1 MSKLSMVNGRIVI
14 DGDDASKTNAAA
26 KENAHPFSALRE
38 ISEAR
43 SSKPQLSMVNGKI
56 VMNGDRQAAQPTV
69 PQRRS
74 SNNVM
79 DMAIDSLRNRVANST
94 VGRGVGEWASRVSNR
109 VQDIWNEDPAERARR
124 QQRRVDMANLIDQ
137 LPDDA
142 GTTKETPEQARQKQ
156 REINYAQLMDQAS
169 SQYEG
174 PTRTETVKTNAYD
187 ISNLDAFSNEWNP
200 GEAKEYEYQRTVRN
214 ERYNPLSREDRDA
227 LIKRYVDVANGATV
241 DEGAYEQLMY
251 DVTKNGGIEQLLK
264 EQQADEAS
272 DREYGRQMRGVNL
285 DSMTLLERL
294 GGTLGGIGAGAGKQ
308 IAASGL
314 GLVASDLNRTVERA
328 ASEDSVTSYQAAF
341 EQTARLWY
349 NELVN
354 GLDTEEREEQ
364 VRRLAAYVGGDAY
377 ADAVVNRV
385 RERASSGDHTL
396 TYGLLDGLNPTEGAL
411 WENSQKVISDTGIY
425 DAINRLQEGA
435 ENDIQRAKDVNLIQ
449 GSFGDALV
457 EGAVSAV
464 QNAADAA
471 ITATLGLSGTGI
483 VAMIPFALRAYGG
496 TYAEQMNQA
505 TQLGGMIGRD
515 VAKKAAQSAGISS
528 AIEVG
533 TEMMWGIVGSM
544 SKVTGGGAL
553 DDAAQQK
560 LADVISGWA
569 KTENGRKI
577 LTAIGEKAL
586 GGVTE
591 GLEEVIG
598 DAAEQILKNAG
609 IMPGEGMEFSE
620 WVKEAGH
627 SFVTGAIGGLLG
639 EVSNVVATP
648 LQQAQIGK
656 QLKNGGITLS
666 DGTKLTVDDMVNL
679 ANTPGMEGTTLEQTY
694 SSMFKGMPRSTEF
707 TDRELG
713 KLYEAYEET
722 MGRSEEGAER
732 VQEILG
738 KVENGEE
745 LKRSDVNRIT
755 NNPDAVRY
763 LQSASGTELN
773 LDGNI
778 TERKAAVEEA
788 LRAFASQNETLRNAM
803 AENLSPNAENANTG
817 DLASR
822 IENLPMINRQAM
834 PAEIARSY
842 FDASVGQTVN
852 DAAERMGI
860 GEEGRKIMS
869 GLYSGN
875 RENAIDYVGEM
886 TKPYNLG
893 RENKDLNLEDIPA
906 NGTVSAEEYQA
917 AWRAGRLDYLAETAR
932 KEINNDRA
940 GQEVLVR
947 EGTERVDG
955 QNPVG
960 SSAAVGEIAGSPQ
973 VGTTGLQQRSA
984 GTERVYSGTQVGT
997 RITENQ
1003 LNARDM
1009 AAAGYNVVTDNND
1022 AEANAVKNEV
1032 TLKAKKYGINV
1043 RDVVLFRGAMA
1054 NVNGSAER
1062 GFFIYHPDGTITIAA
1077 QLDNADAT
1085 GRQII
1090 THEFTHAL
1098 IKNLSVKLGRDALGN
1113 LSESGES
1120 SFGTIR
1126 DYMAQELG
1134 GQDKLVEAV
1143 NGYAAV
1149 YKAAGIIAADANGN
1163 VSKADMQ
1170 MVFEEMICDFVA
1182 GMNAFSEVGHIS
1194 QAVRSAPVMTAAK
1207 KAVEKLANETRG
1219 SPAPGAYLPRTPS
1232 EQESRYTGNSE
1243 MYAIDPNGRKYSL
1256 GSLRNDIIDNKFQ
1269 NDLVNK
1275 LGWTQNQVK
1284 MLVASLNDLMD
1295 FIKPNRDILDLN
1307 EEYTRE
1313 TRPYSPYKPNSDPL
1327 YKISLDYST
1336 LCRKRLMT
1344 QYIIEKLQL
1353 REHRPM
1359 SGEEQIAIRDMLKEY
1374 RQIENGLQVACAMC
1388 YVEAARLKSPDQ
1400 MNRYFDDPEPVLK
1413 NYFAQ
1418 KNKAYK
1424 RKVENL
1430 QKKWKT
1436 ERGYEA
1442 TATKKEMTP
1451 ADVVAFNEY
1460 SSKVRHDYNPETDQ
1474 ADAKRRKEELAA
1486 IERAKNLSPDNYLSA
1501 ENLAN
1506 LKEQDPL
1513 VYDAYTSNI
1522 RAATRSKGLETDVPY
1537 YYGDSRRKGGPSDKF
1552 IKNVNA
1558 ENGMRFSSWSDFQFT
1573 HLLDQM
1579 MAVIDLSVRKAAMH
1593 GYTKFPEQVRI
1604 FGKTGAMFNMSGV
1617 PDATGL
1623 NSDGSLRFSPT
1634 ESIDIEEARR
1644 LRDQFPETAG
1654 VQCIGISDEHVKAL
1668 LRSDF
1673 IDYVI
1678 PYHVSGLNAVLR
1690 QMVKIA
1696 SWQDYTGSQEESVI
1710 DSKAKWED
1718 SDRKCP
1724 KDKWHKGPVFS
1735 EFFDP
1740 AWYTDPAY
1748 KGRGVEAMREAAK
1761 RYVQMC
1767 ADRGMRPKFTQFL
1780 GEENYWKLLIDRKM
1794 VNQKTGDLIQQKPV
1808 TPDFDFDVIKK
1819 EIADYVEKTRA
1830 EQGIEDRAF
1839 DYVAEHWDE
1848 MPGRIAALKQ
1858 EGAVEKNIAKAE
1870 ERKRRVMEHQAN
1882 VLGNEMYAAAP
1893 KNVAAYKYSR
1903 DLDSAGNKL
1912 TAQQAEYFA
1921 NSTVRDSKG
1930 RLKVVY
1936 HGTTAQFNTFK
1947 RGDIGFHFGNKS
1959 TARTRVGRGKNTR
1972 LIEAYLNITNP
1983 IVFDEDLGSWDAD
1996 YRLTQ
2001 ELFNKGIVT
2010 KEEGLSVLRTDSGYK
2025 RSSGDANNKLRSLL
2039 ESKGYDGITYPN
2051 SFESSG
2057 STSYIAFEPNQA
2069 KLTTDENPTDNAD
2082 VRFSRDLSSTNNFD
2096 SLYTTLEDG
2105 RIKPNNVEDLSTE
2118 DWKLI
2123 YKAVNKLGYG
2133 LESAK
2138 QAKEVYS
2145 RYVGQGGFNK
2155 EQSEAIKKAYGVVED
2170 GGAAANPKRE
2180 ALARKTF
2187 GTTGDFREAGY
2198 LMRNGSM
2205 LDFSGK
2211 KDGGPAHVR
2220 YMDHRE
2226 IGSVFGENEIPEDKR
2241 RYRDNS
2247 AYMNAF
2253 ISEGNIRLMDGQGVT
2268 IGEMEPTPQQYKIL
2282 KQFIERVLKNEDYFY
2297 LDLSN
2302 NDGYTVASRD
2312 YEGRDGADKIVREIK
2327 AYFKNGEL
2335 PYRSSLHAFF
2345 SRDLSSAYMAA
2356 AESGDTETAQRL
2368 VDEAA
2373 KEAGYDMHLYHGAK
2387 KGGGFTRF
2395 KDWSYFTANKQYAE
2409 RYQQRDNPD
2418 SLYDVYVKSDRMFDT
2433 RKKKD
2438 RAIFEKYREEYGMS
2452 ELQNSG
2458 LPDWTD
2464 GYDIVDFIEEN
2475 GLDYDGI
2482 VLDEGGDM
2490 VDGKPVSRGES
2501 YVIRKSDQVKSAS
2514 AVTRDDQGNIIP
2526 LEERFNSKN
2535 DDIRFSREL
2544 KSEATREAGEKLT
2557 ERQFYSL
2564 YSAHKLDMRNQG
2576 DVEEQI
2582 QKIRSE
2588 GFKGT
2593 GGFTGNTMPT
2603 NLSYK
2608 VENGERKPANVSVDR
2623 YAPRKG
2629 DRIMFVPRS
2638 GINSATDSVKLGYRP
2653 MFDYEIVTADYD
2665 YQPYYEMYSKAY
2677 DQAKESNAEIRY
2689 SRDLAPVFYSKLER
2703 EIEKYKGDK
2712 IGAASAISYLKGKG
2726 VKDEDIKWSGI
2737 NTFLE
2742 GKKSVD
2748 KAELLEYIKSNRIKV
2763 EEVTLDNTESKYY
2776 VGPNGERVNA
2786 YSHFDP
2792 VRHTEYESK
2801 DDFKADAIRLAEND
2815 KYSKEDIT
2823 FTFDDEHEY
2832 WSAEVDGDLI
2842 LEAYPPD
2849 PYDLM
2854 DSDMRGE
2861 FNTIWDNYT
2870 LDGGSNYREI
2880 LFTLPDSDYIN
2891 AAMRTHWRR
2900 PGVLAHA
2907 RIQDFES
2914 NGLPVLF
2921 ADEIQ
2926 SDWHN
2931 AGEKSGYGENGMTA
2945 AEKEEKKNEVYERFL
2960 ENPAAESLLKKIV
2973 RQDGWRP
2980 DLTDLS
2986 NTEDKALA
2994 VWTLDHRGDSLMAS
3008 LMALG
3013 KATHVEV
3020 LAYDEFRRDLDILGK
3035 QSKSTPDA
3043 PFRNGTYIQYVL
3055 KDLLRKAAE
3064 DGYDYLAWTSG
3075 KMQEERWSSEYA
3087 EGYRIEY
3094 DQDIPSFLKKYGK
3107 QWGATLTDITLDQN
3121 GEKVPA
3127 IAITGD
3133 MKDSVLYEGQPMFS
3147 RDLSNTE
3154 LYEANHQLQKDLTEL
3169 RSKLKTRTEQY
3180 KYWKGQT
3187 KVTEGRQLRTDD
3199 VTKLA
3204 REIIKGQESSADA
3217 KAVAEKM
3224 KALGE
3229 YILNTTD
3236 ENVYDEARQKAYEI
3250 AHDILANAKTLNTK
3264 GGDDFY
3270 SDFRTALK
3278 QTPIYVTPSVRE
3290 EVSPDG
3296 WSGLRQMAKGI
3307 FTPTADKSKGKT
3319 VDVIYHDLQSTFGEW
3334 LLPEYVTS
3342 EADQLNKIF
3351 EVVET
3356 YQPVYENINSYDM
3369 ADAVEWTANEILT
3382 RIIGEEI
3389 RETNPTY
3396 ADRME
3401 KKLSDQ
3407 KVKSQEALRRVREQ
3421 RDRKVQN
3428 LKEHYQQVAEDRRNR
3443 KIDSEMRTRL
3453 LNIAKRL
3460 NNKKLDRVQRA
3471 LLDKYIGDLDL
3482 VSKSL
3487 TGRTIHDLEYLK
3499 TFYEAYKERMG
3510 EDFIPD
3516 KFIEKKIDRLNKKH
3530 ISDMTQEEV
3539 ADLTTVL
3546 LNLET
3551 LIRTEN
3557 KLIDSQIKADIYA
3570 AGSQTIDDVNNSN
3583 GKDTFLSKAIGAETA
3598 TPERYLHRITG
3609 YRENSPLYQAAKELS
3624 DGQRKML
3631 DYQMRAESL
3640 FLKWTRDKKFTR
3652 RIAGKHAEEITISGR
3667 VNGEMTDVKI
3677 TPAMRMAL
3685 YLHEQNDDNMR
3696 HISQGGVKIPN
3707 MELYKK
3713 GKLQEAYDKGVRVVL
3728 TRGQVR
3734 EIVSHMSAEER
3745 AFANAVSAYYNGM
3758 SRNEINDT
3766 SEKLRGYAIAGV
3778 EKYYPIDSDG
3788 AFLRKEFDQLKRD
3801 GTLEG
3806 MGILKERIEGASNAI
3821 MLYDMNDTLNR
3832 SISQHSKYVGL
3843 AIPVRNFNRLY
3854 GVTTFKD
3861 KTTNYNQNAF
3871 DSTWEYDTSVI
3882 ETIQKNWGS
3891 TATNYIS
3898 KMMTDLQNG
3907 TGLKDDFWGGLLAKA
3922 RSHYAGAVLTTNLSV
3937 AMKQAASYPTAA
3949 AVVGYG
3955 PLIKAF
3961 ADRGKVDLDT
3971 LAKYTPLLWYRSK
3984 GFVDP
3989 ELGDIGKEGIH
4000 IPKALNWI
4008 QGMDVAT
4015 TTKLVKAAMI
4025 YVNENQQGLVRNTD
4039 AWWKVVAEVYN
4050 RIIEETQPNY
4060 TMMQR
4065 PQILRSDNALTR
4077 ALNMFKTQP
4086 FQNFNIL
4093 YDAFGNLSAKSREYK
4108 ANTTQENLQAL
4119 KSARA
4124 NVARAVS
4131 SQVVSAFVF
4140 ALMQFAWDAFRG
4152 KTKKYKDDEEE
4163 LTFASW
4169 LKGMGINVLS
4179 SFGGMIPFGSY
4190 ALELGEAMTD
4200 AVLKGFKLD
4209 PFFDQTFYGLSEN
4222 AAESMN
4228 DMGNALISIVTKTTK
4243 ALQGEATTETTI
4255 RGLVDGVADIAQF
4268 SGVPVSNVIKLAQ
4281 SIARNVFLATDG
4293 QYLGEYKAL
4302 RVTTD
4307 PAKYKS
4313 DYYALLKKAW
4323 TKDQAAYEELRKMM
4337 IEAPG
4342 DPFATSSK
4350 TAEQNIDAKVKDWIK
4365 EKTQQSE
4372 AKQTFYGTVYDEMT
4386 ANSLWDKAPDEAK
4399 DKALEKLLSLA
4410 LEMGVE
4416 GSDKNGAK
4424 YKAAI
4429 EGGTSV
4435 GLDATEYMLYTLALS
4450 MANPDGGTAKNAEY
4464 EEAINMVPGLST
4476 EEKSYLW
4483 STTHDSDKNNP
4494 WKVTR
4499 GGSIPTQSLNRTSR
4513 TPNTQGTGGN
4523 VYKTGE
4529 GLYNGYGFSQTGKP
4543 SEKRKRLESSAGAD
4557 FYRAA
4562 WNISQ
4567 DKQGTLDRIEEI
4579 VNDRALDFTKDLS
4592 GQPRAYDRL
4601 IATLAQLA
4609 TDAEYIDNDLERS
4622 DYYWS
4627 IVNEMDGMDEKQRE
4641 EFSKYL
4647 RSLGF

>member
-26 KENAHPFSALRE
+26 KANAHPFSALRE

-79 DMAIDSLRNRVANST
+79 DMAINSLRDRVANST
-94 VGRGVGEWASRVSNR
+94 IGKATVEWASRVSNR

-124 QQRRVDMANLIDQ
+124 QQRRVDAANLIDQ
-137 LPDDA
+137 LPDETNA
-142 GTTKETPEQARQKQ
+142 TQETPEQARRKQ
-156 REINYAQLMDQAS
+156 WEINYAQLMDQAS

-227 LIKRYVDVANGATV
+227 LIKRYVDVANGDTV

-251 DVTKNGGIEQLLK
+251 EVTKNGGIEQLLK
-264 EQQADEAS
+264 EQQADEAN

-285 DSMTLLERL
+285 DSVTLLERL
-294 GGTLGGIGAGAGKQ
+294 GGTLGGIGSGAGKQ

-328 ASEDSVTSYQAAF
+328 ANNDSVTSYQAAF

-396 TYGLLDGLNPTEGAL
+396 TYGLLDGLNPAEGAL
-411 WENSQKVISDTGIY
+411 WENSQKIISDTGIY

-435 ENDIQRAKDVNLIQ
+435 ANDIQRAKDVNLIQ

-464 QNAADAA
+464 QNAGDAA
-471 ITATLGLSGTGI
+471 LAAALGLSGTGI
-483 VAMIPFALRAYGG
+483 IAMIPFALRAYGG

-505 TQLGGMIGRD
+505 TQLGGMVGRD

-533 TEMMWGIVGSM
+533 TEMMWGMVGSM

-648 LQQAQIGK
+648 MQQAQLGK

-679 ANTPGMEGTTLEQTY
+679 VNTPGMEGTTLEQTY
-694 SSMFKGMPRSTEF
+694 SSLFKGMPRSTEF
-707 TDRELG
+707 SDRELG
-713 KLYEAYEET
+713 QLYEAYEET
-722 MGRSEEGAER
+722 MGRSEEAIDR
-732 VQEILG
+732 VQDILG

-755 NNPDAVRY
+755 NNHDAARY
-763 LQSASGTELN
+763 LRSASGTELN

-778 TERKAAVEEA
+778 TERKAAVEDA

-803 AENLSPNAENANTG
+803 TENLSPNAENANTG

-852 DAAERMGI
+852 DAAGRMGI

-886 TKPYNLG
+886 TKYYNLG

-947 EGTERVDG
+947 EGTERMDG

-960 SSAAVGEIAGSPQ
+960 SSAAVGAVAGSSQ
-973 VGTTGLQQRSA
+973 VGPTGLQQRSA
-984 GTERVYSGTQVGT
+984 GTERVYSGTQVGAM
-997 RITENQ
+997 ITENQ

-1022 AEANAVKNEV
+1022 AEANAVRNEV
-1032 TLKAKKYGINV
+1032 ALKAKKYGINV

-1098 IKNLSVKLGRDALGN
+1098 IKNLTVKLGRDSLGN

-1149 YKAAGIIAADANGN
+1149 YKAAGVIAADENGK

-1194 QAVRSAPVMTAAK
+1194 QAVRSTPVMAAAK

-1219 SPAPGAYLPRTPS
+1219 SPTAS
-1232 EQESRYTGNSE
+1232 EINSGVTARATKEIVDSPVKASISIADAVAERSIAAAKGENKAAVKKAHDDIRNILIPVVKPLMGKMDKNGMPLVPEESSFSPNIFSNGSYGFDAEPTTECYRQMGYRALAKMVTDKLGRPLTNIE
-1243 MYAIDPNGRKYSL
+1243 AIIVNQAAVEIAIDPPCLYCYSLLDRKAKEAYKIQYLNERDSFEQMFERDYGKDRKALLKDIDKQLNPDINSGSYYSIYLNNGKGTRTDNKDKRARVRLWMEMWANNVKGVSMLDVRNMEAEEATAKHYDEIQNKTVRDFKKRSLKDVQAWVQAASQAKKYIPYSAYTNAGKGNLLSWKQNRIDLLNSEYGLRWYSHADFHPAFAIDNMQQVIDASVRGLKGLMYCKPIAAAKIMAPTGMNINVSCFAQFKDGKYISDDKLGANWDEVKDLRKKYNNVGSVMVVTSDDMLLWALSQDWVDVVIPLHRVRSGSEFIQEFGLSDYTGQQADKADKAKFDEFMAAYAAEHQLTDRQAASAGKKMKSVYPAEHQNDYDTYLKICQERGLTPRFEKIRSEILTGNYSYDGVQLTPAMYMKLVNETRQSESQTQPLQPVFDMDAAKEAVESLKTQGYFEYFKDSSEWNGKRMTLNDWADQAAKDIEAGKKPSELGYGRDLAVNEKGQYIVSSRQAKAEGLSGIHKASMVLTSEYDGYDQPITKNDVADLQTITAAHFNANRKRQEISVNEFTKDDIKKARKWAAIYWNDIREKSPFFRAWFGEWRAHQNDLQKDKVGIAIVPEYVATEQKKQRGSAYNKDTGWDISISSFGEDNTIAHSGKKRLSEFGLSGIREIVNNAILLNTEVHNHHGNSKKQDTIAFNHKLYSL
-1256 GSLRNDIIDNKFQ
+1256 GLRGDGTLGLYRLTIDDMFMNNTRPSEKRFHNLKYIEKIADIPADALPGYTSSGGSTVGPTAIDYTIS
-1269 NDLVNK
+1269 DLFN
-1275 LGWTQNQVK
+1275 LVK
-1284 MLVASLNDLMD
+1284 RYDSEFVSAHAVSSDLLNDD
-1295 FIKPNRDILDLN
+1295 GTPKV
-1307 EEYTRE
+1307 
-1313 TRPYSPYKPNSDPL
+1313 L
-1327 YKISLDYST
+1327 YH
-1336 LCRKRLMT
+1336 
-1344 QYIIEKLQL
+1344 Q
-1353 REHRPM
+1353 
-1359 SGEEQIAIRDMLKEY
+1359 
-1374 RQIENGLQVACAMC
+1374 
-1388 YVEAARLKSPDQ
+1388 
-1400 MNRYFDDPEPVLK
+1400 
-1413 NYFAQ
+1413 
-1418 KNKAYK
+1418 
-1424 RKVENL
+1424 
-1430 QKKWKT
+1430 
-1436 ERGYEA
+1436 
-1442 TATKKEMTP
+1442 
-1451 ADVVAFNEY
+1451 
-1460 SSKVRHDYNPETDQ
+1460 
-1474 ADAKRRKEELAA
+1474 
-1486 IERAKNLSPDNYLSA
+1486 
-1501 ENLAN
+1501 
-1506 LKEQDPL
+1506 
-1513 VYDAYTSNI
+1513 
-1522 RAATRSKGLETDVPY
+1522 
-1537 YYGDSRRKGGPSDKF
+1537 
-1552 IKNVNA
+1552 
-1558 ENGMRFSSWSDFQFT
+1558 
-1573 HLLDQM
+1573 
-1579 MAVIDLSVRKAAMH
+1579 
-1593 GYTKFPEQVRI
+1593 
-1604 FGKTGAMFNMSGV
+1604 TGA
-1617 PDATGL
+1617 
-1623 NSDGSLRFSPT
+1623 
-1634 ESIDIEEARR
+1634 DIEEFSNENPGAGKN
-1644 LRDQFPETAG
+1644 DSETPNGFFAKDNDHD
-1654 VQCIGISDEHVKAL
+1654 IGLDGKK
-1668 LRSDF
+1668 
-1673 IDYVI
+1673 
-1678 PYHVSGLNAVLR
+1678 
-1690 QMVKIA
+1690 QMSIYMTMQNPLHFA
-1696 SWQDYTGSQEESVI
+1696 NREE
-1710 DSKAKWED
+1710 AN
-1718 SDRKCP
+1718 
-1724 KDKWHKGPVFS
+1724 
-1735 EFFDP
+1735 
-1740 AWYTDPAY
+1740 AWY
-1748 KGRGVEAMREAAK
+1748 
-1761 RYVQMC
+1761 C
-1767 ADRGMRPKFTQFL
+1767 
-1780 GEENYWKLLIDRKM
+1780 
-1794 VNQKTGDLIQQKPV
+1794 
-1808 TPDFDFDVIKK
+1808 
-1819 EIADYVEKTRA
+1819 
-1830 EQGIEDRAF
+1830 
-1839 DYVAEHWDE
+1839 
-1848 MPGRIAALKQ
+1848 
-1858 EGAVEKNIAKAE
+1858 
-1870 ERKRRVMEHQAN
+1870 
-1882 VLGNEMYAAAP
+1882 
-1893 KNVAAYKYSR
+1893 KNV
-1903 DLDSAGNKL
+1903 
-1912 TAQQAEYFA
+1912 
-1921 NSTVRDSKG
+1921 
-1930 RLKVVY
+1930 
-1936 HGTTAQFNTFK
+1936 
-1947 RGDIGFHFGNKS
+1947 
-1959 TARTRVGRGKNTR
+1959 
-1972 LIEAYLNITNP
+1972 
-1983 IVFDEDLGSWDAD
+1983 
-1996 YRLTQ
+1996 
-2001 ELFNKGIVT
+2001 
-2010 KEEGLSVLRTDSGYK
+2010 SGYK
-2025 RSSGDANNKLRSLL
+2025 ALQDEMQSKLKPIDQEMNRIENEMFKVDGEEYDKLEAEWDKKHKEMGNVEDEYRGKLRGLL
-2039 ESKGYDGITYPN
+2039 DDYFLTGKSAYDGIILDYDGHRYVDGRRENVKT
-2051 SFESSG
+2051 
-2057 STSYIAFEPNQA
+2057 YIAFKNTQIKSA
-2069 KLTTDENPTDNAD
+2069 SDNIGTFD
-2082 VRFSRDLSSTNNFD
+2082 KTGRIRFSRDLSSMMPENADETAKKVVENLSRKSKLNDMAAKYGSFKSAAYTD
-2096 SLYTTLEDG
+2096 ERIAQEIEYSYATGERSKDYARAYIAFVSPGDFIDATSSRSWRGNLYQQVADKAKEEGRESMLDLDALQNERQSMFLRIEATEDG
-2105 RIKPNNVEDLSTE
+2105 RASIVGHEGRHRM
-2118 DWKLI
+2118 I
-2123 YKAVNKLGYG
+2123 G
-2133 LESAK
+2133 LE
-2138 QAKEVYS
+2138 KEGYK
-2145 RYVGQGGFNK
+2145 YVPVIIEPREG
-2155 EQSEAIKKAYGVVED
+2155 AY
-2170 GGAAANPKRE
+2170 P
-2180 ALARKTF
+2180 
-2187 GTTGDFREAGY
+2187 
-2198 LMRNGSM
+2198 
-2205 LDFSGK
+2205 
-2211 KDGGPAHVR
+2211 
-2220 YMDHRE
+2220 
-2226 IGSVFGENEIPEDKR
+2226 
-2241 RYRDNS
+2241 
-2247 AYMNAF
+2247 
-2253 ISEGNIRLMDGQGVT
+2253 DGQGRYSTKPIDMLWLNGQEFSAGNGTSFVLHD
-2268 IGEMEPTPQQYKIL
+2268 IL
-2282 KQFIERVLKNEDYFY
+2282 P
-2297 LDLSN
+2297 LSAN
-2302 NDGYTVASRD
+2302 Y
-2312 YEGRDGADKIVREIK
+2312 ADI
-2327 AYFKNGEL
+2327 
-2335 PYRSSLHAFF
+2335 
-2345 SRDLSSAYMAA
+2345 
-2356 AESGDTETAQRL
+2356 
-2368 VDEAA
+2368 A
-2373 KEAGYDMHLYHGAK
+2373 KEIFAGG
-2387 KGGGFTRF
+2387 
-2395 KDWSYFTANKQYAE
+2395 
-2409 RYQQRDNPD
+2409 
-2418 SLYDVYVKSDRMFDT
+2418 
-2433 RKKKD
+2433 
-2438 RAIFEKYREEYGMS
+2438 
-2452 ELQNSG
+2452 QN
-2458 LPDWTD
+2458 
-2464 GYDIVDFIEEN
+2464 
-2475 GLDYDGI
+2475 
-2482 VLDEGGDM
+2482 
-2490 VDGKPVSRGES
+2490 
-2501 YVIRKSDQVKSAS
+2501 
-2514 AVTRDDQGNIIP
+2514 VT
-2526 LEERFNSKN
+2526 K
-2535 DDIRFSREL
+2535 
-2544 KSEATREAGEKLT
+2544 
-2557 ERQFYSL
+2557 
-2564 YSAHKLDMRNQG
+2564 
-2576 DVEEQI
+2576 
-2582 QKIRSE
+2582 
-2588 GFKGT
+2588 
-2593 GGFTGNTMPT
+2593 
-2603 NLSYK
+2603 
-2608 VENGERKPANVSVDR
+2608 
-2623 YAPRKG
+2623 
-2629 DRIMFVPRS
+2629 
-2638 GINSATDSVKLGYRP
+2638 
-2653 MFDYEIVTADYD
+2653 
-2665 YQPYYEMYSKAY
+2665 
-2677 DQAKESNAEIRY
+2677 
-2689 SRDLAPVFYSKLER
+2689 
-2703 EIEKYKGDK
+2703 
-2712 IGAASAISYLKGKG
+2712 
-2726 VKDEDIKWSGI
+2726 
-2737 NTFLE
+2737 
-2742 GKKSVD
+2742 
-2748 KAELLEYIKSNRIKV
+2748 
-2763 EEVTLDNTESKYY
+2763 
-2776 VGPNGERVNA
+2776 
-2786 YSHFDP
+2786 
-2792 VRHTEYESK
+2792 
-2801 DDFKADAIRLAEND
+2801 
-2815 KYSKEDIT
+2815 
-2823 FTFDDEHEY
+2823 
-2832 WSAEVDGDLI
+2832 
-2842 LEAYPPD
+2842 
-2849 PYDLM
+2849 
-2854 DSDMRGE
+2854 
-2861 FNTIWDNYT
+2861 
-2870 LDGGSNYREI
+2870 
-2880 LFTLPDSDYIN
+2880 
-2891 AAMRTHWRR
+2891 
-2900 PGVLAHA
+2900 
-2907 RIQDFES
+2907 
-2914 NGLPVLF
+2914 
-2921 ADEIQ
+2921 
-2926 SDWHN
+2926 
-2931 AGEKSGYGENGMTA
+2931 
-2945 AEKEEKKNEVYERFL
+2945 
-2960 ENPAAESLLKKIV
+2960 
-2973 RQDGWRP
+2973 
-2980 DLTDLS
+2980 
-2986 NTEDKALA
+2986 
-2994 VWTLDHRGDSLMAS
+2994 
-3008 LMALG
+3008 
-3013 KATHVEV
+3013 
-3020 LAYDEFRRDLDILGK
+3020 
-3035 QSKSTPDA
+3035 
-3043 PFRNGTYIQYVL
+3043 
-3055 KDLLRKAAE
+3055 
-3064 DGYDYLAWTSG
+3064 
-3075 KMQEERWSSEYA
+3075 
-3087 EGYRIEY
+3087 
-3094 DQDIPSFLKKYGK
+3094 
-3107 QWGATLTDITLDQN
+3107 
-3121 GEKVPA
+3121 
-3127 IAITGD
+3127 
-3133 MKDSVLYEGQPMFS
+3133 FS
-3147 RDLSNTE
+3147 RDLSNRSSSE
-3154 LYEANHQLQKDLTEL
+3154 LYEANRQLQKDLNEL

-3187 KVTEGRQLRTDD
+3187 KVTEGRQLRIDD
-3199 VTKLA
+3199 VTRLA

-3217 KAVAEKM
+3217 KSVAEKM

-3229 YILNTTD
+3229 YILNTMD
-3236 ENVYDEARQKAYEI
+3236 ENVYDEARLKAYEI
-3250 AHDILANAKTLNTK
+3250 AHEILSNAKVLNEQ
-3264 GGDDFY
+3264 GGEHFY
-3270 SDFRTALK
+3270 KDFRAALK

-3296 WSGLRQMAKGI
+3296 WNGLRQMAKGI

-3382 RIIGEEI
+3382 RIVGEEI

-3861 KTTNYNQNAF
+3861 KAPNYNQNAF

-4039 AWWKVVAEVYN
+4039 AWWKAVAEVYN

-4152 KTKKYKDDEEE
+4152 KAKKYKDDDEEM
-4163 LTFASW
+4163 TFASW

-4255 RGLVDGVADIAQF
+4255 RGLVDGAADIAQF
-4268 SGVPVSNVIKLAQ
+4268 AGMPVSNVIKLAQ

-4293 QYLGEYKAL
+4293 QYLGGYKAL

-4323 TKDQAAYEELRKMM
+4323 ENDQSAFEEIKKRM
-4337 IEAPG
+4337 IEMPG
-4342 DPFATSSK
+4342 DPFATAKK
-4350 TAEQNIDAKVKDWIK
+4350 TAAENIEAKVKDWIK
-4365 EKTQQSE
+4365 EKAEQSE

-4424 YKAAI
+4424 YKADI
-4429 EGGTSV
+4429 EGGKSI
-4435 GLDATEYMLYTLALS
+4435 GLDATEYMLYQVALQMS
-4450 MANPDGGTAKNAEY
+4450 DADGNGTIKQSEAE
-4464 EEAINMVPGLST
+4464 AAVKMLSGLSA
-4476 EEKSYLW
+4476 EEKAYLFQ
-4483 STTHDSDKNNP
+4483 TTNKGWKNNP
-4494 WKVTR
+4494 FK
-4499 GGSIPTQSLNRTSR
+4499 
-4513 TPNTQGTGGN
+4513 
-4523 VYKTGE
+4523 
-4529 GLYNGYGFSQTGKP
+4529 
-4543 SEKRKRLESSAGAD
+4543 
-4557 FYRAA
+4557 
-4562 WNISQ
+4562 
-4567 DKQGTLDRIEEI
+4567 
-4579 VNDRALDFTKDLS
+4579 
-4592 GQPRAYDRL
+4592 
-4601 IATLAQLA
+4601 
-4609 TDAEYIDNDLERS
+4609 
-4622 DYYWS
+4622 
-4627 IVNEMDGMDEKQRE
+4627 
-4641 EFSKYL
+4641 
-4647 RSLGF
+4647 